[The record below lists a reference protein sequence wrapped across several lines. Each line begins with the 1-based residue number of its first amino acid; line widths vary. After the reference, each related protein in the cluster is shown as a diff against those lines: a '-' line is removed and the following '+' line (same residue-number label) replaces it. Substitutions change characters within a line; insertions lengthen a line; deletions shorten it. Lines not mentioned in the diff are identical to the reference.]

1 MERLNSEDS
10 VESNEELNEI
20 NHTKKPIITFGKLN
34 RYFIIIFLCPIFCML
49 SNLFLLLIFETEIIK
64 KKKFAYSFILCI
76 NYFVAGLFHFI
87 SFFRVN
93 MKKEIKTSSNNENSN
108 SGIIYIYNEAILN
121 NYDTRKVILLTIL
134 LSQIIVLDSLSAIL
148 TFEKNKFEFRL
159 YFFFFIPLFSKILL
173 KENIYKHQYFSLII
187 AIIGIIFLLIPVAL
201 VLCTNDIIPNIL
213 NFMI

>member
-10 VESNEELNEI
+10 VESNEDLNENI
-20 NHTKKPIITFGKLN
+20 HTKKPIITFGKLN
-34 RYFIIIFLCPIFCML
+34 RYFIIIILCPIFCML
-49 SNLFLLLIFETEIIK
+49 SNLFIFLIFQTEIIK
-64 KKKFAYSFILCI
+64 KREFAYSFILCI

-108 SGIIYIYNEAILN
+108 SGIIYINNEAIIN
-121 NYDTRKVILLTIL
+121 NFDNSKVILLIIL
-134 LSQIIVLDSLSAIL
+134 LSLILGINSLNSNFIL
-148 TFEKNKFEFRL
+148 GKNIFEFRL

-187 AIIGIIFLLIPVAL
+187 AIIGIILLLIPVA
-201 VLCTNDIIPNIL
+201 
-213 NFMI
+213 